1 MEGKSMQKK
10 RNKKQKHFGLVLLG
24 IVVAFIVFAS
34 MFYHSHFT
42 IGTYIQ
48 GVDCSCLTVEKAKN
62 NIEETLGKRT
72 SVIWFD
78 SNHTYEVTLDKLGVN
93 VNENL
98 LHEILKNQKLG
109 DMTKI
114 NNYSGIV
121 SFDEKAIERY
131 LRDLQEMQGSS
142 GSQNAFIE
150 WNDETQKFQIAQEQ
164 YGKVID
170 FEENYKLFIEKLE
183 QGEYGIKLSKPT
195 IIEPEIVTSM
205 LEPRLEAMN
214 DIIKGVQV
222 PNLNTRIELDIT
234 EQRVLMYVDGKCL
247 LDTPCVTGNV
257 AGGCST
263 PTGVYYLYYKE
274 RNAVLRG
281 SNSDGSKY
289 ASPVDYWMPFNGGIG
304 FHDASWRNGVFGGEI
319 YKTDGSHGCVNMP
332 HEAAKTL
339 YENISTSIPI
349 LVYES

>member
-1 MEGKSMQKK
+1 MERKNMQESRQEK
-10 RNKKQKHFGLVLLG
+10 RNHLGLILLG
-24 IVVAFIVFAS
+24 AIIVFAL
-34 MFYHSHFT
+34 FTIIFNNSHFAL
-42 IGTYIQ
+42 GTFIQ
-48 GVDCSCLTVEKAKN
+48 GIDCSCLTTEKAKTY
-62 NIEETLGKRT
+62 IEEELGKRT
-72 SVIWFD
+72 AVIWFD
-78 SNHTYEVTLDKLGVN
+78 NDQTYEITLGKLGLRV
-93 VNENL
+93 EEKL
-98 LHEILKNQKLG
+98 LQEILKNQKLR

-114 NNYSGIV
+114 NKYFGII
-121 SFDEKAIERY
+121 SFDEKAIKEY
-131 LRDLQEMQGSS
+131 LMDLPEMKTSS
-142 GSQNAFIE
+142 EPKNAYIE
-150 WNDETQKFQIAQEQ
+150 WDNEIYKFQIVQEQ
-164 YGKVID
+164 YGEVMD
-170 FEENYKLFIEKLE
+170 FEENYNFFIKKLE
-183 QGEYGIKLSKPT
+183 QGEYGVKLSKST
-195 IIEPEIVTSM
+195 IIEPEIKSSM

-234 EQRVLMYVDGKCL
+234 EQRVLMYVNGECI

-257 AGGCST
+257 ADGCST

-332 HEAAKTL
+332 HEAAKIL

>member
-1 MEGKSMQKK
+1 MERKNVQESRNQKQ
-10 RNKKQKHFGLVLLG
+10 NHFGLILVG
-24 IVVAFIVFAS
+24 IVLVFIVVAS

-48 GVDCSCLTVEKAKN
+48 GVDCSCLDVEKAKDS
-62 NIEETLGKRT
+62 IEEKLGKKT
-72 SVIWFD
+72 AVIWFEND
-78 SNHTYEVTLDKLGVN
+78 KTYEITLDKLGVRAD
-93 VNENL
+93 EKL
-98 LHEILKNQKLG
+98 LQEILTNRKLK
-109 DMTKI
+109 DIAKI

-121 SFDEKAIERY
+121 SFDEKAIEQY
-131 LRDLQEMQGSS
+131 LRDLQEMEKRSEPK
-142 GSQNAFIE
+142 NAYIE
-150 WNDETQKFQIAQEQ
+150 WDNEIYKFQIVQEQ
-164 YGKVID
+164 YGEVMN
-170 FEENYKLFIEKLE
+170 FEENYNFFIKKLE
-183 QGEYGIKLSKPT
+183 QGEYGVKLSKST
-195 IIEPEIVTSM
+195 IIEPEIKSSM
-205 LEPRLEAMN
+205 IEPRLEAMN

-234 EQRVLMYVDGKCL
+234 EQRVLMYVDGECI

-257 AGGCST
+257 ADGCST

-332 HEAAKTL
+332 HEAAKIL

>member
-1 MEGKSMQKK
+1 MERRKK
-10 RNKKQKHFGLVLLG
+10 GRDIFGLIILG
-24 IVVAFIVFAS
+24 TIAVFILFTVIF
-34 MFYHSHFT
+34 HRSHF
-42 IGTYIQ
+42 ILGTYIQ

-78 SNHTYEVTLDKLGVN
+78 NNHTYEVTLDKLGVN

-98 LHEILKNQKLG
+98 LHEILKNQKLR
-109 DMTKI
+109 DMTKV
-114 NNYSGIV
+114 NKYFGIV
-121 SFDEKAIERY
+121 SFDEKAIKEY
-131 LRDLQEMQGSS
+131 LADLPEMKTSS
-142 GSQNAFIE
+142 EPKNAYIE
-150 WNDETQKFQIAQEQ
+150 WDNDIYKFQIVQEQ
-164 YGKVID
+164 YGEVMD
-170 FEENYKLFIEKLE
+170 FEENYNFFIKKLE
-183 QGEYGIKLSKPT
+183 QGEYGVKLSKST

-234 EQRVLMYVDGKCL
+234 EQRVLMYVNGECI

-257 AGGCST
+257 ADGCST

-332 HEAAKTL
+332 HEAAKIL